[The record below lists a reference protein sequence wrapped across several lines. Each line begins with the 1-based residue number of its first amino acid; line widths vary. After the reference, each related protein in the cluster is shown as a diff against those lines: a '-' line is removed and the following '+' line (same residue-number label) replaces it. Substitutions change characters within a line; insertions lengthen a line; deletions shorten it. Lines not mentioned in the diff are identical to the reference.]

1 MSADPKTLFDL
12 SGRVAC
18 VTGASSGLGQQAASA
33 LAAAGAQ
40 VIGVARR
47 AEALSDWAERIGPKA
62 ATLSADLSERSQ
74 IKEIAAQIA
83 IPFGA
88 PDILVHAAGINT
100 RETADNVTNEGW
112 DISLNLN
119 LATPFFLSQALVPNM
134 KAKGWGRIVN
144 FASLQTTRAFP
155 GGVSYGASKA
165 GIAQLTRAMAEAWSG
180 FGINTNAIGPG
191 FFPTELTGPVFAD
204 TERSAR
210 NAAQTCIG
218 RNGDLSDIDGPL
230 LFLSSPA
237 SAYVTGQVLMVDG
250 GYTAK

>member
-1 MSADPKTLFDL
+1 MSADTKTLFDL
-12 SGRVAC
+12 SGLVAC

-83 IPFGA
+83 TPFGA

-204 TERSAR
+204 AERSAR

-230 LFLSSPA
+230 LFLSSQA